1 MALIWAQPDGWFFA
15 GLAALCAL
23 LAVHFAAF
31 FRAQA
36 PRRRTLE
43 WIAFVDPPAPRF
55 GCGPAEHCPLRA
67 VHVLLLAFAALV
79 TAAGQLLARVPPE
92 LLRSILLSADLIGR
106 LEFLLIYAVSP
117 AVCTLTV
124 FFAARR
130 LTDHAL
136 LPYLAAL
143 LMALDLN
150 YDPEL
155 LPFLLLAAAFLL
167 RYWGAVQTAPAFS
180 CALELLAMTAYLA
193 LGAYIHPP
201 LLLAAVLLFIPVA
214 FAAVYRAVHADAPRR
229 VLRLAGTLVG
239 YFAMLALWMTLI
251 RIPGALLETGLPFF
265 RMLADARFWAGIG
278 GQIGDACAALT
289 APDAVYL
296 AIFSLPMQLYALFSA
311 AACVWLA
318 AKRRDLCAGLMA
330 WLFIAGTA
338 LWALGIAPPVFGSL
352 LPAVYLWSRWLRRS
366 RGAVFGIVLLLAC
379 ALAGDILL
387 FLL

>member
-1 MALIWAQPDGWFFA
+1 MALIWSQPDGWFFA

-31 FRAQA
+31 FRAQR

-67 VHVLLLAFAALV
+67 VHILLLTLAALV
-79 TAAGQLLARVPPE
+79 TAAGQLLARVPPA
-92 LLRSILLSADLIGR
+92 LLCSVLLGADLIGR

-117 AVCTLTV
+117 AVCMLAV

-130 LTDHAL
+130 LTDHPV
-136 LPYLAAL
+136 LPWLAAL

-167 RYWGAVQTAPAFS
+167 RYWGAAQTAPAS
-180 CALELLAMTAYLA
+180 ACALELLAMTAYLA
-193 LGAYIHPP
+193 LGAYVDPA
-201 LLLAAVLLFIPVA
+201 LLLAAALLFIPVA

-229 VLRLAGTLVG
+229 ALRLAGTLVG
-239 YFAMLALWMTLI
+239 YFAMLGLWMTLI

-265 RMLADARFWAGIG
+265 RMLADARFWAGLG
-278 GQIGDACAALT
+278 GQIRAACAALT
-289 APDAVYL
+289 APAAMYL
-296 AIFSLPMQLYALFSA
+296 AIFSLPLQLYALFSA

-318 AKRRDLCAGLMA
+318 AKRRDVCAGLMA
-330 WLFIAGTA
+330 WLFAAGTA
-338 LWALGIAPPVFGSL
+338 LWALGIAPPAFGSL
-352 LPAVYLWSRWLRRS
+352 LPTVYLWSRWLRRS
-366 RGAVFGIVLLLAC
+366 RGAVFGITLLLAC
-379 ALAGDILL
+379 ALAGNILL

>member
-1 MALIWAQPDGWFFA
+1 MALIWSQPDGWFFA

-31 FRAQA
+31 FRAQR

-67 VHVLLLAFAALV
+67 VHVPLLTLAALV
-79 TAAGQLLARVPPE
+79 TAAAQLLARVPPA
-92 LLRSILLSADLIGR
+92 LLRSILLGADLIGR

-117 AVCTLTV
+117 AVCMLAV

-136 LPYLAAL
+136 LPWLAAL

-150 YDPEL
+150 YDPEQ

-167 RYWGAVQTAPAFS
+167 RYWGAAQTAPAS
-180 CALELLAMTAYLA
+180 ACALELLAMTAYLA
-193 LGAYIHPP
+193 LGAYVDPA

-214 FAAVYRAVHADAPRR
+214 FAAVYRAVHADVPHRA
-229 VLRLAGTLVG
+229 LRLAGTLVG
-239 YFAMLALWMTLI
+239 YFAMLGLWMTLI

-265 RMLADARFWAGIG
+265 RMFSDARFWAGIG
-278 GQIGDACAALT
+278 GQILDACAALT
-289 APDAVYL
+289 APAAIYL
-296 AIFSLPMQLYALFSA
+296 AIFSLPLQLYALFSV

-318 AKRRDLCAGLMA
+318 VKRRDVCAGLMA
-330 WLFIAGTA
+330 WLFAAGTA
-338 LWALGIAPPVFGSL
+338 LWALGVAPPVFGSL

-366 RGAVFGIVLLLAC
+366 RGAVFGIALLLAC
-379 ALAGDILL
+379 ALAGNILL